1 MSLNLFYNKL
11 FVSVIII
18 SVLFAKI
25 LEPES
30 KSKYLEVIYKNN
42 KPREY
47 DEITRNGLEY
57 NIKGPAEVKIFS
69 KAAFPK
75 KTAKELKY
83 FNFNISINGL
93 SSESNNSKNIDRNT
107 TSLSHPMHVYTYSA
121 KDVIVLPGGDYKIK
135 IQNQSVLGPPILVR
149 LLRSGRKSKKIVKE
163 EVDIVDNFARF
174 TLKSLNSTFSPSY
187 YVLDNLNPLYFN
199 DIEGLF
205 ELNLRGLHNRLTD
218 SSKVIKTT
226 LLKNGRKDTKY
237 HILSIPHPSKILNE
251 DNRIPGKL
259 NKIYIDA
266 SQDNYF
272 FHMEEFDSALI
283 VRLNR
288 IVE

>member
-30 KSKYLEVIYKNN
+30 KSKYLELIYKNN
-42 KPREY
+42 KSREY
-47 DEITRNGLEY
+47 HEIPRSGLEY
-57 NIKGPAEVKIFS
+57 NVKGPAEVKIFS

-75 KTAKELKY
+75 KTVKEFKR
-83 FNFNISINGL
+83 FNFDISINGL
-93 SSESNNSKNIDRNT
+93 SSESNNTKNIDRNT
-107 TSLSHPMHVYTYSA
+107 VSLSHPMHVYTYSS
-121 KDVIVLPGGDYKIK
+121 KDVIVLPVGDYKIK
-135 IQNQSVLGPPILVR
+135 IQNQSITGPPTLVR

-163 EVDIVDNFARF
+163 EIDIVDNFARF
-174 TLKSLNSTFSPSY
+174 TLKNLNSTFSPSY
-187 YVLDNLNPLYFN
+187 YMLDNLNPLFLN
-199 DIEGLF
+199 NIEGLF
-205 ELNLRGLHNRLTD
+205 ELNLRGLHNHSTD
-218 SSKVIKTT
+218 SPRIIKTT
-226 LLKNGRKDTKY
+226 LLKNGREEAQY
-237 HILSIPHPSKILNE
+237 YILSIPHPSKILNE

-259 NKIYIDA
+259 NKIYINA

-272 FHMEEFDSALI
+272 FHMGEFDSALI

-288 IVE
+288 IIE